1 MILLYTMI
9 GKVANATLWILLL
22 FPPATRK
29 PLKTRALR
37 CKIFFG
43 NPAGRAGRGAGTG
56 REAGIRG
63 CGGLG
68 SHATGLIPPGAGIVD
83 VRSVFVR
90 IVFDQGLPL
99 PDPWSESI
107 RASTRLIRSP

>member
-1 MILLYTMI
+1 MILVYHMI

-37 CKIFFG
+37 CKIFFE

-63 CGGLG
+63 GDGLG
-68 SHATGLIPPGAGIVD
+68 SRAAGLIPPVAGIVG
-83 VRSVFVR
+83 VRS
-90 IVFDQGLPL
+90 VFDQGLPL
-99 PDPWSESI
+99 PEPGPWSESM
-107 RASTRLIRSP
+107 RASTRLSRSP